1 MSLDARTYGQGN
13 RLGCKARPWKSE
25 PVARGGNPRGFSVL
39 ELSVVTVVTLV
50 VIGAAIP
57 TLGSVVRSY
66 RATGDAKSISS
77 QLVQT
82 RMRAASASTRVRLR
96 VGLAAKTYHLEVFDK
111 ATGQFQAEG
120 GIFRLSPTNA
130 YGFGDITAPAGTQAT
145 IGQAAACTDA
155 YGNPIAQT
163 ACIVFNSRSIPVDSS
178 GAVTS
183 NAAIYL
189 TDGSGGYFSV
199 TVSPSGRLNSWRYTG
214 PSWETY

>member
-1 MSLDARTYGQGN
+1 MSLGTSTYAEGN
-13 RLGCKARPWKSE
+13 RLSGKARPRKSGLA
-25 PVARGGNPRGFSVL
+25 ARCGNPRGFSVL

-50 VIGAAIP
+50 VLGTAIP
-57 TLGSVVRSY
+57 TIGSVVRSY

-77 QLVQT
+77 QLAQT
-82 RMRAASASTRVRLR
+82 RMRAAAGSTRARLR
-96 VGLAAKTYHLEVFDK
+96 FGLAAKTFHLEVFDK
-111 ATGQFQAEG
+111 TTGQFQAEG
-120 GIFRLSPTNA
+120 GILRLSGNNA

-145 IGQAAACTDA
+145 IEQAAACTDA

-163 ACIVFNSRSIPVDSS
+163 ACILFNSRSIPVDSS

-189 TDGSGGYFSV
+189 TDGSGGYFSI
-199 TVSPSGRLNSWRYTG
+199 TVSPSGRLNLWRYTG

>member
-1 MSLDARTYGQGN
+1 MSLGTSTYAEGN
-13 RLGCKARPWKSE
+13 RLSGKARPRKSGLA
-25 PVARGGNPRGFSVL
+25 ARCGNPRGFSVL

-50 VIGAAIP
+50 VLGTAIP
-57 TLGSVVRSY
+57 TIGSVVRSY

-77 QLVQT
+77 QLAQT
-82 RMRAASASTRVRLR
+82 RMRAAAGSTRARLR
-96 VGLAAKTYHLEVFDK
+96 FGLAAKTFHLEVFDK
-111 ATGQFQAEG
+111 TTGQFQAEG
-120 GIFRLSPTNA
+120 GILRLSGNNA

-145 IGQAAACTDA
+145 IEQAAACTDA

-163 ACIVFNSRSIPVDSS
+163 ACILFNSRSIPVDSS

-199 TVSPSGRLNSWRYTG
+199 TVSPSGRLNLWRYTG